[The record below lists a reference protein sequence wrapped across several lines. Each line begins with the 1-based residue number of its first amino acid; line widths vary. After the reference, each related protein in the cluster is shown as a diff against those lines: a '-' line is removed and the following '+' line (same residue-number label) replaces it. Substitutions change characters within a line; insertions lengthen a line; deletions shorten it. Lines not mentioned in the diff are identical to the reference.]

1 MSERSNNNY
10 LEIGFTTSILCFAHS
25 GGLKVLRAPGK
36 KQYAGP
42 FQQCWKKDQILLYGS
57 IV

>member
-1 MSERSNNNY
+1 M
-10 LEIGFTTSILCFAHS
+10 EIAGKSRDNFPGGS

-36 KQYAGP
+36 KQYAGT
-42 FQQCWKKDQILLYGS
+42 FQQCWNKDQILLYGS